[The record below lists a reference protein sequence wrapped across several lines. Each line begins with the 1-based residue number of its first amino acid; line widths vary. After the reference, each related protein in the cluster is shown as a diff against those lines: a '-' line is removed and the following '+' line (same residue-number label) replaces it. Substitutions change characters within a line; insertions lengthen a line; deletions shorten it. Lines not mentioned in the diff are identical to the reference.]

1 MYPVLFK
8 IGTFEAR
15 TFGLLMVL
23 AVVAGVWLALK
34 RAPRFGIRK
43 EDILDMAVWAVIA
56 GIIGAR
62 LAYILMN
69 WKTEFAGRPEKLLT
83 LRFEGLTSFG
93 ALILGGLAVVLFAR
107 RKQIPVANLLDTVA
121 TPALIGWA
129 IGRIGCLLNG
139 CCYGRVCEAGLF
151 CANFGAFGW
160 HQPAQLVETAIMLL
174 GLPVVGFFEQKNPR
188 PNGRSF
194 ALALVVFNVSRFI
207 YEFFRGGT
215 AEEYRLGIASGRYLS
230 WAPITE
236 AQLTSLILLVV
247 IGVWWLWQS
256 RRAGSDSVAA

>member
-23 AVVAGVWLALK
+23 AVVAGVLLALK
-34 RAPRFGIRK
+34 RAQRFGISK
-43 EDILDMAVWAVIA
+43 ENILDMAVWAVIA

-69 WKTEFAGRPEKLLT
+69 WKAEFAGRPEKLLT

-93 ALILGGLAVVLFAR
+93 ALILGGLAVVFFAR
-107 RKQIPVANLLDTVA
+107 RKRIPVANLLDTVA
-121 TPALIGWA
+121 APALIGWA

-139 CCYGRVCEAGLF
+139 CCYGRVCESGLF
-151 CANFGAFGW
+151 CTDFGVFGF

-174 GLPVVGFFEQKNPR
+174 GLPVVAFFERRHPH

-194 ALALVVFNVSRFI
+194 ALALVIFNVSRFI

-236 AQLTSLILLVV
+236 AQLTSLIFLVA
-247 IGVWWLWQS
+247 IGVWWMWQG
-256 RRAGSDSVAA
+256 RRPRSEPVAA